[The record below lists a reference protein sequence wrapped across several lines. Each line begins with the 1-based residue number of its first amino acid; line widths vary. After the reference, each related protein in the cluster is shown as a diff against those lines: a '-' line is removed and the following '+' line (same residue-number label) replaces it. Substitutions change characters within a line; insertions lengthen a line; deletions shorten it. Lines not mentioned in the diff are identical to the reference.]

1 MFGRVIA
8 QADPDKEMIVYADCD
23 MGEHYRAKANHD
35 LLGNYNRPDIFKFI
49 FNNKAYHLVEI
60 INTVEEGINYL
71 LDVLPLEKRK
81 AIEKRAASEGKSI
94 QQAIMDLIDNYT
106 FPSNANK

>member
-1 MFGRVIA
+1 
-8 QADPDKEMIVYADCD
+8 
-23 MGEHYRAKANHD
+23 
-35 LLGNYNRPDIFKFI
+35 LGNYNRPDIFKFI